1 MTDRMREGLS
11 LPRDV
16 PLELRSSDNAVIDSV
31 NFAERLVRL
40 IVVPYG
46 ERAEV
51 VYRGRRMEEEVAPGA
66 FDGIT
71 AAKTHVT
78 ANRDHDH
85 TRVVGKAVEYITDDP
100 RGLVADVRVSE
111 TPLGNETLRLADDGV
126 LRGSIGMLVKESDQ
140 LLMGGLR
147 RIRRAFLDHIAFVP
161 NPAYAGAEVLSVRQA
176 QEVMEPE
183 TPVSTPELDRI
194 LSDPWYSALLA
205 GQRHPQNNP

>member
-16 PLELRSSDNAVIDSV
+16 PLELRSSDNAVVDSV
-31 NFAERLVRL
+31 DFTERIIRL

-51 VYRGRRMEEEVAPGA
+51 FYRGRYMEEEVQPGA
-66 FDGIT
+66 FDGIKE
-71 AAKTHVT
+71 AKSHVT

-85 TRVVGKAVEYITDDP
+85 RRVVGKAVDYVTDDP
-100 RGLVADVRVSE
+100 RGLVAEVRVSE
-111 TPLGNETLRLADDGV
+111 TDLGNETLRLADDRV

-140 LLMGGLR
+140 LLLGGLR
-147 RIRRAFLDHIAFVP
+147 RIRRAFLDHIAFLP

-176 QEVMEPE
+176 REVMEPE

-205 GQRHPQNNP
+205 GQRHQINP

>member
-1 MTDRMREGLS
+1 MTERLS
-11 LPRDV
+11 EWISVPRDV

-31 NFAERLVRL
+31 NFAERIVRL

-46 ERAEV
+46 ERATV
-51 VYRGRRMEEEVAPGA
+51 LYRGRVMEEEVEPGA
-66 FDGIT
+66 FDRVT
-71 AAKTHVT
+71 ATKMHVT

-85 TRVVGKAVEYITDDP
+85 TRVIGKAVEYVTDDP
-100 RGLVADVRVSE
+100 RGLIADVRVSQ
-111 TPLGNETLRLADDGV
+111 TPLGDETLRLADDGV

-140 LLMGGLR
+140 KLLGGLR

-176 QEVMEPE
+176 QEQMEPE

-194 LSDPWYSALLA
+194 LNDPWYSALLT
-205 GQRHPQNNP
+205 GQRHSQKP